1 MVPLIGAQHT
11 TTYLPAFQSF
21 MEHLLRQS
29 RVDLTSIY
37 DPCFFLGAF
46 LHSLFAVELWM
57 VSAHLPLDKT
67 PPGTF
72 HVYRLLVS
80 LRAHEQQ
87 PLSLLLSGITL
98 ADVKHLG
105 LLTYFMFAMLDLSD
119 VFEDRKFRNSHLG
132 RRLRAW
138 SDLPDNPLVHGV
150 WMQSPMQTS
159 YYWFMSLQSLL
170 LIFQNWI
177 RNLRYHCTWGFIE
190 ARDQARNKHLLLAS
204 QTPSPIPDRSDSL
217 VSALQQYDLTFAAR
231 WYQLSP
237 YDAIWTATL
246 PPNHFPPSSEPQKQ
260 SPAPTDGDDGIVK
273 PPRKKIGAAHNYF
286 INATLLLVLTTP
298 FNNHTP
304 VSTQLF
310 DRLPKG
316 VLYPK
321 LPSLTGTLLSNIFFR
336 SAFAPP
342 HNCCKTSSLCHEC
355 RQPKP
360 YHLHLDLNLPEW
372 KKNLSPTGLPWLAF
386 SRIHWLVQWYNLLR
400 LYADLLHQ

>member
-1 MVPLIGAQHT
+1 
-11 TTYLPAFQSF
+11 
-21 MEHLLRQS
+21 
-29 RVDLTSIY
+29 
-37 DPCFFLGAF
+37 
-46 LHSLFAVELWM
+46 M
-57 VSAHLPLDKT
+57 VSAHLPPAKT

-72 HVYRLLVS
+72 HVYRLLAS

-87 PLSLLLSGITL
+87 PLYLPAPGITL
-98 ADVKHLG
+98 AEAKHLG
-105 LLTYFMFAMLDLSD
+105 LLTYSMFAMLDLSD
-119 VFEDRKFRNSHLG
+119 VFEDRKFRNSLLG

-150 WMQSPMQTS
+150 WMQSPKQTT

-177 RNLRYHCTWGFIE
+177 KNLRYHRTRGFIE

-237 YDAIWTATL
+237 YDAIWTAAL
-246 PPNHFPPSSEPQKQ
+246 PPNHFPPSSEPPKRPP
-260 SPAPTDGDDGIVK
+260 PAKDREDGIEP
-273 PPRKKIGAAHNYF
+273 PPRKKIGTARNDF
-286 INATLLLVLTTP
+286 INVTPLLVPTTP

-321 LPSLTGTLLSNIFFR
+321 LPSLTGTSLSNICFR

-342 HNCCKTSSLCHEC
+342 HNCCKTSLCRER

-360 YHLHLDLNLPEW
+360 YRLHLDLSLPEW
-372 KKNLSPTGLPWLAF
+372 KNKPESYWTPLITFLQDPLVSAVVQPSPAF
-386 SRIHWLVQWYNLLR
+386 RR
-400 LYADLLHQ
+400 LTPSTSWT